1 MRRYQQAF
9 FVIVIIAAIIAAAVL
24 IQGNGNPKPA
34 NEDLTDLIRVYSPQA
49 GTKITSPLKV
59 TGEARGRWY
68 FEATF
73 PVTVVNWDG
82 LIIGDGYATARPDE
96 GKDWMT
102 TEFTPFEGTI
112 EFEKPVIIE
121 PGTYNERG
129 AVIFQKSN
137 PSDLP
142 ENDAAVE
149 IPVLFDK

>member
-1 MRRYQQAF
+1 MRRYQQAL
-9 FVIVIIAAIIAAAVL
+9 FVIVIIVAVIVAIVF

-34 NEDLTDLIRVYSPQA
+34 NEDLSDIIKVYYPQP
-49 GTKITSPLKV
+49 GTKISSSLKV
-59 TGEARGRWY
+59 TGAARGQWY

-82 LIIGDGYATARPDE
+82 LIIGEGYATARPAED
-96 GKDWMT
+96 KDWMT

-112 EFEKPVIIE
+112 KFEKPTIIE

-149 IPVLFDK
+149 IPILFEK